1 MEKVQGGIGN
11 YLRIVGAIAG
21 VVIIIWGVI
30 YNNIFWA
37 ALGCIMELLSYYF
50 SQRHSRLMEAWL
62 NHYMDTVVR
71 NIERANS
78 YAVHR
83 IPVGIG
89 VFDKQGKLQWK
100 NKLFAECTG
109 ANNEVGSPMEAVLPP
124 PDNKFATLHLRDT
137 DKQIKIGDRSYNM
150 LIRRIL
156 TSEESEEE
164 TGIVVYLMDVT
175 DRERQKKR
183 YEEERVCVGYVQ
195 FDNYS
200 DVMKGLNES
209 TRANLAVE
217 VTKAIGG
224 WVDEMHGIYLRYADD
239 LYSVGISRKALAET
253 IERKFEVLDKVRAI
267 KVGNK
272 LEPTISIG
280 FSGEE
285 KNLSGLGQK
294 AQSCLDLALGRG
306 GDQAV
311 VAQNG
316 EMLFFG
322 AKGTVQAKNTRVRA
336 RIVAQAIHELLSAAN
351 KVFVMGHMNEDYD
364 SIGASIG
371 VAKMALDL
379 KKETYIVTSG
389 QGPSLARL
397 ETVSKDQAKFYMNL
411 VVNEDEALKYVSDD
425 SLLILVDHHREMIT
439 AAPKVLKAIRKKVI
453 IDHHRR
459 AEDAIKDVIL
469 QYMEPSSSSSSELV
483 TEILQYFDDKL
494 QLTPVE
500 ATALYAGIIV
510 DTKNFAVQTGQR
522 TFEAA
527 AFLRGSG
534 ADPKMVF
541 HLFRDTEQTIV
552 KRAKIIAEMKIPI
565 PGVAISV
572 FRNAPDS
579 PEVSLIVAQAADEL
593 LTMDDIK
600 VSVVM
605 SENAQG
611 VGISARS
618 DGTVNVQ
625 VMMEELGGGGHQ
637 TVAGVQAKGITA
649 DELIPKIITMAKE
662 QMKEND
668 KDESNSIAGR
678 EEVGKKG
685 GDN

>member
-1 MEKVQGGIGN
+1 MEKVRGGFGD
-11 YLRIVGAIAG
+11 YLRVAGAIAG
-21 VVIIIWGVI
+21 VVIILWGVI
-30 YNNIFWA
+30 SGNIIWA
-37 ALGCIMELLSYYF
+37 AVGCFIELVSYYF
-50 SQRHSRLMEAWL
+50 SQRRSRIMEAWL

-89 VFDKQGKLQWK
+89 VFDTKGCLQWK

-109 ANNEVGSPMEAVLPP
+109 VTSEVGTALEEILPP
-124 PDNKFATLHLRDT
+124 PDNKYALLHVRDT

-150 LIRRIL
+150 LVRRIL
-156 TSEESEEE
+156 TSEESDEE

-183 YEEERVCVGYVQ
+183 YEEERVCIGYVQ

-224 WVDEMHGIYLRYADD
+224 WVDEMHGIYLRYAED
-239 LYSVGISRKALAET
+239 LYSVAISRKALSET
-253 IERKFEVLDKVRAI
+253 MERKFDVLDRIREI

-272 LEPTISIG
+272 IAPTISLGI
-280 FSGEE
+280 SGEE
-285 KNLSGLGQK
+285 KNLSALGQR

-311 VAQNG
+311 VAQGG
-316 EMLFFG
+316 EVLFFG

-336 RIVAQAIHELLSAAN
+336 RIVAQAIHELLSAAK
-351 KVFVMGHMNEDYD
+351 KVFIMGHMNEDYD
-364 SIGASIG
+364 SIGAAIG
-371 VAKMALDL
+371 VAKMSIDL
-379 KKETYIVTSG
+379 GKETYIVTSG
-389 QGPSLARL
+389 QGPSLAKL
-397 ETVSKDQAKFYMNL
+397 ETVSKDQAKLYLDL
-411 VVNEDEALKYVSDD
+411 VVNEEGALKQIGDD

-439 AAPKVLKAIRKKVI
+439 AAPKVLKAIRKRVI

-459 AEDAIKDVIL
+459 AEDAIKDVML

-483 TEILQYFDDKL
+483 TELLQYFDDKL

-500 ATALYAGIIV
+500 ATALYAGMIV

-527 AFLRGSG
+527 AYLRGCG
-534 ADPKMVF
+534 ADPRMVF
-541 HLFRDTEQTIV
+541 QLFRDTETTIV
-552 KRAKIIAEMKIPI
+552 NRAKIIAEMKVPV
-565 PGVAISV
+565 PGVAVSV
-572 FRNAPDS
+572 FRNAPEAPDV
-579 PEVSLIVAQAADEL
+579 PIIVAQAADEL

-637 TVAGVQAKGITA
+637 TVAGVQAKGVTA
-649 DELIPKIITMAKE
+649 DELMPKIIAMAEE
-662 QMKEND
+662 QMKEID
-668 KDESNSIAGR
+668 KNESNSLTR
-678 EEVGKKG
+678 CEETGEKG
-685 GDN
+685 TSN

>member
-1 MEKVQGGIGN
+1 MAKVRGGFWDYMG
-11 YLRIVGAIAG
+11 IAG
-21 VVIIIWGVI
+21 AVAGVALILWGVFSGNVI
-30 YNNIFWA
+30 WA
-37 ALGCIMELLSYYF
+37 GVGCILELLSYYF
-50 SQRHSRLMEAWL
+50 SQRHSRIMEAWL

-100 NKLFAECTG
+100 NKLFADCTG
-109 ANNEVGSPMEAVLPP
+109 TVSEVGMAMEEILPP

-150 LIRRIL
+150 LVRRIL
-156 TSEESEEE
+156 TSEDSEEE
-164 TGIVVYLMDVT
+164 NGVVVYLMDVT

-183 YEEERVCVGYVQ
+183 YEEERVCIGYVQ

-209 TRANLAVE
+209 TRANLSVE

-224 WVDEMHGIYLRYADD
+224 WVDEMNGIYLRYAED
-239 LYSVGISRKALAET
+239 LYSVAISRKALAET
-253 IERKFEVLDKVRAI
+253 IDRKFEVLDNVRTI

-272 LEPTISIG
+272 LSPTISIG
-280 FSGEE
+280 ISGEE
-285 KNLSGLGQK
+285 KNLSALGQR

-311 VAQNG
+311 VAQGG
-316 EMLFFG
+316 EVLFFG
-322 AKGTVQAKNTRVRA
+322 AKGAVQAKNTRVRA
-336 RIVAQAIHELLSAAN
+336 RIVAQAIHELISAAN
-351 KVFVMGHMNEDYD
+351 KVFIMGHMNEDYD
-364 SIGASIG
+364 SIGAAIG
-371 VAKMALDL
+371 VAKMSMDL
-379 KKETYIVTSG
+379 EKETYIVISG

-397 ETVSKDQAKFYMNL
+397 ETVSTDQAKPYLNL
-411 VVNEDEALKYVSDD
+411 VVDEDAALKQISDD

-459 AEDAIKDVIL
+459 AEDAIKDVML

-483 TEILQYFDDKL
+483 TEMLQYFDDKM
-494 QLTPVE
+494 QLTSVE
-500 ATALYAGIIV
+500 ATALYAGLIV

-541 HLFRDTEQTIV
+541 QLFRDTEQTIV
-552 KRAKIIAEMKIPI
+552 SRAKIISEMNVPI

-572 FRNAPDS
+572 YRNAPDS
-579 PEVSLIVAQAADEL
+579 PEVSIVVAQAADEL

-637 TVAGVQAKGITA
+637 TVAGVQAKGVTA
-649 DELIPKIITMAKE
+649 DELIPKIIAMAEE
-662 QMKEND
+662 QMKETD
-668 KDESNSIAGR
+668 KNESNSTTRR
-678 EEVGKKG
+678 EEVGQKG
-685 GDN
+685 

>member
-1 MEKVQGGIGN
+1 
-11 YLRIVGAIAG
+11 
-21 VVIIIWGVI
+21 
-30 YNNIFWA
+30 
-37 ALGCIMELLSYYF
+37 
-50 SQRHSRLMEAWL
+50 
-62 NHYMDTVVR
+62 
-71 NIERANS
+71 
-78 YAVHR
+78 
-83 IPVGIG
+83 
-89 VFDKQGKLQWK
+89 
-100 NKLFAECTG
+100 
-109 ANNEVGSPMEAVLPP
+109 
-124 PDNKFATLHLRDT
+124 
-137 DKQIKIGDRSYNM
+137 
-150 LIRRIL
+150 
-156 TSEESEEE
+156 
-164 TGIVVYLMDVT
+164 
-175 DRERQKKR
+175 
-183 YEEERVCVGYVQ
+183 
-195 FDNYS
+195 
-200 DVMKGLNES
+200 
-209 TRANLAVE
+209 
-217 VTKAIGG
+217 
-224 WVDEMHGIYLRYADD
+224 
-239 LYSVGISRKALAET
+239 LAET

-541 HLFRDTEQTIV
+541 QLFRDTEQTIV